1 MIRRLE
7 EDRQRREKERV
18 RKMEEDQEE
27 REAASMKDRE
37 DQLRLMEV
45 SK

>member
-1 MIRRLE
+1 
-7 EDRQRREKERV
+7 
-18 RKMEEDQEE
+18 MEEDQCIQEE